1 MEQSEERGKS
11 FFLPKNFQNG
21 ISIGTRSYS
30 PALLLQGVILALL
43 PVLISY
49 WILPAFG
56 ILLSVS
62 DSLGTVLMF
71 STLLG
76 YAGIHGAKGGTLLQ
90 FLKSVIR
97 FYQSRRTAY
106 YNPRIKA
113 EAGIGKEKGKS
124 EKELPGEK
132 LQKLFAGMRRSSQ
145 KRPDP
150 GPESEVREAED
161 DSLFFEEDIGI
172 VETPVE
178 YMTPKEY
185 RAYRKKLRKEE
196 RLQRKEEKQNRK
208 EEGNEKRKAGKAQ
221 VPEASAEHP
230 AESSDQRA
238 VPRDRPYKG

>member
-1 MEQSEERGKS
+1 MEPNEERGKS

-30 PALLLQGVILALL
+30 PALLLQGVILALF
-43 PVLISY
+43 PVLIAY

-113 EAGIGKEKGKS
+113 EAGIEKDTE

-132 LQKLFAGMRRSSQ
+132 LQKLFSGMRQPS
-145 KRPDP
+145 KRHTDP
-150 GPESEVREAED
+150 GNESEVREAED
-161 DSLFFEEDIGI
+161 GSLFFEEDIGI

-196 RLQRKEEKQNRK
+196 RRQKKR
-208 EEGNEKRKAGKAQ
+208 RKAEQEGGGQ
-221 VPEASAEHP
+221 
-230 AESSDQRA
+230 
-238 VPRDRPYKG
+238 